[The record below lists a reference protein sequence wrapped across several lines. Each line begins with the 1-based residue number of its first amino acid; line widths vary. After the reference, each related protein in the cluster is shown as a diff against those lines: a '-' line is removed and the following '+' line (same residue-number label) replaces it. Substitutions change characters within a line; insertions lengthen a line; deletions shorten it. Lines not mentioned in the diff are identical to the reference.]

1 MKKNTNHLVLSVI
14 GLGFALALVAF
25 SPLVSQEHVSRE
37 HNQKT
42 EKEKKEALRNFSVI
56 EEVHPVPENLKAG
69 FESITGKDVEAYVKF
84 LASDLLEGRD
94 TASRGYDIA
103 SEFVA
108 AMFSLWGIQPAGDF
122 PVKSERFDFFSF
134 ESNKG
139 GKKKVRSYFQEIEMR
154 EVMSRNSHIK
164 TEYRKG
170 AHLKSR
176 IFNPDIDYQFR
187 PRYTG
192 TISGP
197 VVFAGYGISEKEIK
211 YDDYK
216 NIDAKGKIVMILTG
230 APGKDDPQ
238 SPFNKEKFKQ
248 KYFPRRRMRHRG
260 SPKINL
266 AKEKGAS
273 AVLMVESSPGEKPGV
288 ARQKLASR
296 KINDERP
303 IIPGERR
310 SLSLIKAPPLPWEII
325 PRPRISR
332 DMADVILGYAGKKI
346 ETLQAEIEKDFKPR
360 SCALP
365 GVSVEIE
372 TRVEEKLVKCR
383 NVLGYI
389 QGSDPELKDE
399 VVMIGGHLDHLGKR
413 GDYIFNG
420 ADDNGSGSAAV
431 MEIAQAFAQNPVK
444 PKRTVMFALWT
455 GEEKGLFGS
464 RYYVSHPFFP
474 LKKMVAYINLD
485 MIGRL
490 WTPERLKMVQKR
502 FGIKLPE
509 EMAKTLDV
517 SKFFSVQLFK
527 NQKVFDAL
535 KENNQYVGLHL
546 FFRES
551 AQMSGGSDHAAF
563 AYYKVPWASFFGA
576 MTKDYHQPSDSV
588 EKVSLDQIKRC
599 ARLTWLAAFSLAN
612 NE

>member
-1 MKKNTNHLVLSVI
+1 
-14 GLGFALALVAF
+14 
-25 SPLVSQEHVSRE
+25 
-37 HNQKT
+37 
-42 EKEKKEALRNFSVI
+42 
-56 EEVHPVPENLKAG
+56 
-69 FESITGKDVEAYVKF
+69 
-84 LASDLLEGRD
+84 
-94 TASRGYDIA
+94 
-103 SEFVA
+103 
-108 AMFSLWGIQPAGDF
+108 
-122 PVKSERFDFFSF
+122 
-134 ESNKG
+134 
-139 GKKKVRSYFQEIEMR
+139 
-154 EVMSRNSHIK
+154 
-164 TEYRKG
+164 
-170 AHLKSR
+170 
-176 IFNPDIDYQFR
+176 
-187 PRYTG
+187 
-192 TISGP
+192 

-230 APGKDDPQ
+230 VPGKDDPQ
-238 SPFNKEKFKQ
+238 SPFSKEKFKK
-248 KYFPRRRMRHRG
+248 KYFPQRRMRHRG
-260 SPKINL
+260 SPKVNL
-266 AKEKGAS
+266 AKEKGAA
-273 AVLMVESSPGEKPGV
+273 AVLLVESSPGENPGI
-288 ARQKLASR
+288 ARSKLASR
-296 KINDERP
+296 KINDEEP

-310 SLSLIKAPPLPWEII
+310 SLSLIKAPPLPWETI
-325 PRPRISR
+325 PRLRISR

-346 ETLQAEIEKDFKPR
+346 ETLQSGIGKDFKPR
-360 SCALP
+360 SFALP
-365 GVSVEIE
+365 GVSLEIE
-372 TRVEEKLVKCR
+372 SKVAEKLVKCR

-399 VVMIGGHLDHLGKR
+399 VIMIGGHLDHMGKR

-490 WTPERLKMVQKR
+490 WSPERLKMVQRR
-502 FGIKLPE
+502 FGVKLPE
-509 EMAKTLDV
+509 EMTKTLDV

-535 KENNQYVGLHL
+535 KGNNRYVGLHL
-546 FFRES
+546 HFRES
-551 AQMSGGSDHAAF
+551 TQVTGGSDHAAF

-576 MTKDYHQPSDSV
+576 ITKDYHNPSDSV
-588 EKVSLDQIKRC
+588 EKVSLDQIERC
-599 ARLTWLAAFSLAN
+599 ARLTWLAVFSLAN